1 MSYWPLPP
9 LYEPRGP
16 RDTDEEVVRAF
27 LRGPG
32 PSGPGSGGRGPCPHS
47 ERLHVEDRVL
57 RVDGDMP
64 LALWV
69 GPRTVLVLFDIRDDM
84 ADIRARVTDT
94 LAAEGLTMLDE
105 QQPLG
110 IAVGMQ
116 LVGARAATWDL
127 WGADIDQAFA
137 ELRKAAVGGDD
148 DMLLGGGL
156 PPGGF

>member
-1 MSYWPLPP
+1 MSDWPLPP

-27 LRGPG
+27 LRQE
-32 PSGPGSGGRGPCPHS
+32 GPCPHS
-47 ERLHVEDRVL
+47 ERLHVEDKVL

-69 GPRTVLVLFDIRDDM
+69 GPRTVLVLFDIPDDM
-84 ADIRARVTDT
+84 IDIRDT
-94 LAAEGLTMLDE
+94 VRAALAAEGLTMLDE

-116 LVGARAATWDL
+116 LVGARTVTWDL
-127 WGADIDQAFA
+127 WGADIDEAFA

-156 PPGGF
+156 PPQF

>member
-1 MSYWPLPP
+1 MSDWPLPP

-27 LRGPG
+27 LRHQGPT
-32 PSGPGSGGRGPCPHS
+32 PHS

-64 LALWV
+64 FALWL
-69 GPRTVLVLFDIRDDM
+69 GPRTVLLLFDIPDDLV
-84 ADIRARVTDT
+84 DIRVTVAEA
-94 LAAEGLTMLDE
+94 LAGEGLTMLDE
-105 QQPLG
+105 QSPLG
-110 IAVGMQ
+110 IAVGVQ

-127 WGADIDQAFA
+127 WGADIDEAFA
-137 ELRKAAVGGDD
+137 DLRRAAVGGDD

-156 PPGGF
+156 PPNF

>member
-1 MSYWPLPP
+1 MSDWPLPP

-27 LRGPG
+27 LRHQG
-32 PSGPGSGGRGPCPHS
+32 PSPHS

-64 LALWV
+64 FALWV
-69 GPRTVLVLFDIRDDM
+69 GPRTVLLLFDVPEEM
-84 ADIRARVTDT
+84 VDIRASVADALT
-94 LAAEGLTMLDE
+94 AEGLTCLDQ

-110 IAVGMQ
+110 IVVGMQ
-116 LVGARAATWDL
+116 LVGARTVTWDL
-127 WGADIDQAFA
+127 WGADIDEAFA
-137 ELRKAAVGGDD
+137 DLRIAAMGGED

-156 PPGGF
+156 PPGF

>member
-1 MSYWPLPP
+1 MSDWPLPP

-27 LRGPG
+27 LRHVG
-32 PSGPGSGGRGPCPHS
+32 PSPHS

-69 GPRTVLVLFDIRDDM
+69 GPRTVLVLFDIPDGV
-84 ADIRARVTDT
+84 ADIRATVE
-94 LAAEGLTMLDE
+94 AALGTEGLTKLDE
-105 QQPLG
+105 QSPLG
-110 IAVGMQ
+110 IPVGMQ

-127 WGADIDQAFA
+127 WGADIDEAFA
-137 ELRKAAVGGDD
+137 DLRKAAVGGDD

-156 PPGGF
+156 PPGF

>member
-1 MSYWPLPP
+1 MSDWPLPP

-27 LRGPG
+27 LRHQG
-32 PSGPGSGGRGPCPHS
+32 PSPHS
-47 ERLHVEDRVL
+47 DRLHVEDRVL

-69 GPRTVLVLFDIRDDM
+69 GARTVLLLFDVPEEM
-84 ADIRARVTDT
+84 VDIRASVAGALTS
-94 LAAEGLTMLDE
+94 EGLTLLDQ

-110 IAVGMQ
+110 IVVGMQ
-116 LVGARAATWDL
+116 LVGARTVTWDL
-127 WGADIDQAFA
+127 WGADIDEAFA
-137 ELRKAAVGGDD
+137 DLRTAAMGGED

-156 PPGGF
+156 PPNF

>member
-1 MSYWPLPP
+1 MSDWPLPP

-27 LRGPG
+27 LRHEGPA
-32 PSGPGSGGRGPCPHS
+32 PHS
-47 ERLHVEDRVL
+47 DRLHVEDRVL

-69 GPRTVLVLFDIRDDM
+69 GPRTVLVLYDIRDDQ
-84 ADIRARVTDT
+84 ADIKERVTET
-94 LAAEGLTMLDE
+94 LAAQGLTLLDE

-110 IAVGMQ
+110 IAVGVQ

-127 WGADIDQAFA
+127 WGVDIDESFA
-137 ELRKAAVGGDD
+137 DLRKAAVGGDD
-148 DMLLGGGL
+148 DMLLGGGG
-156 PPGGF
+156 PPVF